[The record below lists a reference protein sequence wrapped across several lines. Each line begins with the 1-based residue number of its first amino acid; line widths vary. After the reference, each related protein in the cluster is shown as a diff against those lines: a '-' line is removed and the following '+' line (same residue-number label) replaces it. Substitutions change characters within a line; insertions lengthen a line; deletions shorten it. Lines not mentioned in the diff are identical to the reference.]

1 MPLKQAR
8 SKTDSTFQLMCI
20 TRGPLIFGYLVI
32 GLFLL
37 LSLKTHLVTK
47 AIPKMGKLAIN
58 TYGNIA
64 M

>member
-1 MPLKQAR
+1 
-8 SKTDSTFQLMCI
+8 MCNS
-20 TRGPLIFGYLVI
+20 RGLLVFGYLVI

-37 LSLKTHLVTK
+37 LSLNTHLVTK
-47 AIPKMGKLAIN
+47 AIPKIGKLAIN

>member
-1 MPLKQAR
+1 
-8 SKTDSTFQLMCI
+8 MCI
-20 TRGPLIFGYLVI
+20 TRGQLVYGYLVI

-37 LSLKTHLVTK
+37 LSLNTHLVTK
-47 AIPKMGKLAIN
+47 AIPKIGKLAIN